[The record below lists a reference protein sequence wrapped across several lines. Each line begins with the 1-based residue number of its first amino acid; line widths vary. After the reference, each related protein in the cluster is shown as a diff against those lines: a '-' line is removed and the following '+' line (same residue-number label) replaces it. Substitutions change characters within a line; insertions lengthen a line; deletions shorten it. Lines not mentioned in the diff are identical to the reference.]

1 MQMDEK
7 TVEAIMQIL
16 AKGDRVELIPQKEGL
31 KVVQIRR
38 KVVKL

>member
-1 MQMDEK
+1 MDEK